1 MWKKSENEKEIVRE
15 FENRIL
21 KSFESDKKIKSKNR
35 KKKLAEIFKNHK
47 NNFIV
52 DMYRMAINMQKNR
65 FNYRRVENNG

>member
-1 MWKKSENEKEIVRE
+1 MWKKSDDEKELVRFYE
-15 FENRIL
+15 DKIL
-21 KSFESDKKIKSKNR
+21 KSFEDDKKIKSKNR

-65 FNYRRVENNG
+65 FNYRRISNG